1 MTVRVAINGFGRIGR
16 LALRA
21 IIESGRKDIEVVGI
35 NDLGPVDANAHLLK
49 YDTVHGVL
57 ANDVKVNGDTIDA
70 GMGPMKVSAERDPTK
85 LPWGDLGVDIVYECT
100 GIFT

>member
-21 IIESGRKDIEVVGI
+21 IIESGRKDVEVVGI

-49 YDTVHGVL
+49 YDTVHGNL
-57 ANDVKVNGDTIDA
+57 PGDVIVDGDTIDA
-70 GMGPMKVSAERDPTK
+70 GMGK
-85 LPWGDLGVDIVYECT
+85 
-100 GIFT
+100 